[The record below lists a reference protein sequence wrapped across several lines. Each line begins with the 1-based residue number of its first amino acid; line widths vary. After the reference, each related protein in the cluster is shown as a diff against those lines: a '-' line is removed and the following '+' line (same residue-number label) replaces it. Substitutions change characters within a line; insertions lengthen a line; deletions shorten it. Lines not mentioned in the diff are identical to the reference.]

1 MLRIFSTTMI
11 IFAVMTLGIVL
22 PVFGEADGLLDQ
34 ADFEL
39 KTASDLA
46 EVCNAP
52 ADDPLVEKAVYFCL
66 GFVTGLAH
74 YHTAISAS
82 ENIDPI
88 ACPAKDPSRVELALT
103 FLKWYEK
110 NPQFRDIA
118 PEDAVMRAAAE
129 MWPCP

>member
-1 MLRIFSTTMI
+1 MFKSLAVAFITVSVLI
-11 IFAVMTLGIVL
+11 ILPMSPTFA
-22 PVFGEADGLLDQ
+22 DDDLLDQ

-52 ADDPLVEKAVYFCL
+52 PDDPLVEKAVYFCL

-74 YHTAISAS
+74 YHTAISMA

-88 ACPAKDPSRVELALT
+88 TCPAKDPSRVELALT
-103 FLKWYEK
+103 FLRWYEK
-110 NPQFRDIA
+110 NPQFKGIP
-118 PEDAVMRAAAE
+118 PEDAVLRAAAE
-129 MWPCP
+129 KWPCN

>member
-1 MLRIFSTTMI
+1 MSKIFTN
-11 IFAVMTLGIVL
+11 ALIVSVCL
-22 PVFGEADGLLDQ
+22 VFIVIAPAGAQDEGLFDQ

-39 KTASDLA
+39 RTASDLA

-52 ADDPLVEKAVYFCL
+52 PDDPLVEKAVYFCL

-74 YHTAISAS
+74 YHTAISTA

-88 ACPAKDPSRVELALT
+88 TCPAKDPTRLELAIV
-103 FLKWYEK
+103 FLKWFEK
-110 NPQFRDIA
+110 NPQFWDIA

-129 MWPCP
+129 KWPCN

>member
-1 MLRIFSTTMI
+1 MI
-11 IFAVMTLGIVL
+11 VFACLTVLIV
-22 PVFGEADGLLDQ
+22 PPSNGGDDLLDQ

-52 ADDPLVEKAVYFCL
+52 SDDPLVEKAVYFCL

-74 YHTAISAS
+74 YHAAISQAS
-82 ENIDPI
+82 DIDPI
-88 ACPAKDPSRVELALT
+88 TCPQKDPTRVELALT
-103 FLKWYEK
+103 FLRWYEK
-110 NPQFRDIA
+110 NPQYKDIP

-129 MWPCP
+129 KWPCN

>member
-1 MLRIFSTTMI
+1 MVKFFTTSM
-11 IFAVMTLGIVL
+11 IVL
-22 PVFGEADGLLDQ
+22 ACLAFFIITPACAKDDLLDQ

-39 KTASDLA
+39 KTAADLA

-52 ADDPLVEKAVYFCL
+52 PDDPLVEKAVYFCL

-74 YHTAISAS
+74 YHTAISMA

-88 ACPAKDPSRVELALT
+88 ACPAQAPSRVELALT
-103 FLKWYEK
+103 FLKWYAK
-110 NPQFRDIA
+110 NPQFKGIA

-129 MWPCP
+129 KWPCE

>member
-1 MLRIFSTTMI
+1 MYKKITGSFI
-11 IFAVMTLGIVL
+11 AIIVL
-22 PVFGEADGLLDQ
+22 SVLTMPLAFGEDDLFDQ

-52 ADDPLVEKAVYFCL
+52 PDDPLVQTAVYFCL

-74 YHTAISAS
+74 YHSAISMG
-82 ENIDPI
+82 ENTDPI
-88 ACPAKDPSRVELALT
+88 TCPAKDPSRLELALA
-103 FLKWYEK
+103 FLKWYEN
-110 NPQFRDIA
+110 NPQFKDIT

-129 MWPCP
+129 KWPCN

>member
-1 MLRIFSTTMI
+1 MLRFVTGSI
-11 IFAVMTLGIVL
+11 IFFACLSVL
-22 PVFGEADGLLDQ
+22 NATPARAGDDLFDQ

-52 ADDPLVEKAVYFCL
+52 PDDPLVEKAVYFCL

-74 YHTAISAS
+74 YHTAISMA
-82 ENIDPI
+82 EDIDPI
-88 ACPAKDPSRVELALT
+88 TCPAKDPSRVELALT
-103 FLKWYEK
+103 FLRWYEK
-110 NPQFRDIA
+110 NPQYKEIA

-129 MWPCP
+129 KWPCN

>member
-1 MLRIFSTTMI
+1 MIRLNSVIILIFVLSLVITPLT
-11 IFAVMTLGIVL
+11 FAQ
-22 PVFGEADGLLDQ
+22 DDLLEQ

-39 KTASDLA
+39 ETAADLA

-52 ADDPLVEKAVYFCL
+52 PDDPLVEKAVYFCL

-74 YHTAISAS
+74 YHSAISTA

-88 ACPAKDPSRVELALT
+88 TCPAKDPSRVELALT

-110 NPQFRDIA
+110 NPDLKDIA

-129 MWPCP
+129 KWPCK

>member
-1 MLRIFSTTMI
+1 MPARAGDDLF
-11 IFAVMTLGIVL
+11 
-22 PVFGEADGLLDQ
+22 DQ

-52 ADDPLVEKAVYFCL
+52 LDDPLVEKAVYFCL

-74 YHTAISAS
+74 YHTAISMA

-88 ACPAKDPSRVELALT
+88 TCPAKDPSRVELALT
-103 FLKWYEK
+103 FLRWYEK
-110 NPQFRDIA
+110 NPQFKDIA
-118 PEDAVMRAAAE
+118 PEDAVLRAAAE
-129 MWPCP
+129 KWPCN

>member
-1 MLRIFSTTMI
+1 MLRLFTASI
-11 IFAVMTLGIVL
+11 IVCGCLIVLIVL
-22 PVFGEADGLLDQ
+22 PVHAGDDLFDQ

-39 KTASDLA
+39 NTASDLA

-52 ADDPLVEKAVYFCL
+52 PDDPLVEKAVYFCL

-74 YHTAISAS
+74 YHTAISAA
-82 ENIDPI
+82 EDIDPI
-88 ACPAKDPSRVELALT
+88 TCPQKDPSRVELALT

-110 NPQFRDIA
+110 NPQFKDIA

-129 MWPCP
+129 RWPCN

>member
-1 MLRIFSTTMI
+1 MLRFFTASI
-11 IFAVMTLGIVL
+11 IVWGCLIVL
-22 PVFGEADGLLDQ
+22 IVAPSHAADGLFDQ

-52 ADDPLVEKAVYFCL
+52 PDDPLVEKAVYLCL

-74 YHTAISAS
+74 YHTAISEA
-82 ENIDPI
+82 EDIDPI
-88 ACPAKDPSRVELALT
+88 TCPQKDPSRVELALT
-103 FLKWYEK
+103 FLRWYEK
-110 NPQFRDIA
+110 NPQYKDIA

-129 MWPCP
+129 KWPCN

>member
-1 MLRIFSTTMI
+1 MVKFFTTSM
-11 IFAVMTLGIVL
+11 IVL
-22 PVFGEADGLLDQ
+22 ACLAFVIITPVGAKDDLLNQ

-39 KTASDLA
+39 KTAADLA

-52 ADDPLVEKAVYFCL
+52 PEDPLVEKAVYFCL

-74 YHTAISAS
+74 YHTAISMA
-82 ENIDPI
+82 EDIDPI
-88 ACPAKDPSRVELALT
+88 ACPAQDPSRVELALT

-110 NPQFRDIA
+110 NPQFKDIA

-129 MWPCP
+129 KWPCK

>member
-1 MLRIFSTTMI
+1 MLRFFTTSMI
-11 IFAVMTLGIVL
+11 IFICLAVIIIS
-22 PVFGEADGLLDQ
+22 PVRAAEDLLDQ

-52 ADDPLVEKAVYFCL
+52 PDDPLVEKAVYFCL

-74 YHTAISAS
+74 YHTAISQA

-88 ACPAKDPSRVELALT
+88 TCPAKDPSRVELALT
-103 FLKWYEK
+103 FLRWYEK
-110 NPQFRDIA
+110 NPQYKDIP

-129 MWPCP
+129 KWPCN

>member
-1 MLRIFSTTMI
+1 MLKLFTTSI
-11 IFAVMTLGIVL
+11 IVFAYLAVL
-22 PVFGEADGLLDQ
+22 LAPSARAGEDLLDQ

-52 ADDPLVEKAVYFCL
+52 PDDPLVEKAVYFCL

-74 YHTAISAS
+74 YHTAISKA
-82 ENIDPI
+82 EGIDPI
-88 ACPAKDPSRVELALT
+88 TCPQKDPSRVELALA

-110 NPQFRDIA
+110 NPQYKDIA
-118 PEDAVMRAAAE
+118 PEDAVLRAAAE
-129 MWPCP
+129 KWPCN

>member
-1 MLRIFSTTMI
+1 MLRFFI
-11 IFAVMTLGIVL
+11 AVIVACGYLIVL
-22 PVFGEADGLLDQ
+22 IAAPACAADDLLDQ
-34 ADFEL
+34 ADFDL

-52 ADDPLVEKAVYFCL
+52 PDDPLVEKAVYFCL

-74 YHTAISAS
+74 YHTAISAA
-82 ENIDPI
+82 EDIDPI
-88 ACPAKDPSRVELALT
+88 TCPQKDPSRVELALT

-110 NPQFRDIA
+110 NPQFQEIA

-129 MWPCP
+129 KWPCN

>member
-1 MLRIFSTTMI
+1 MLRIVTGSI
-11 IFAVMTLGIVL
+11 IFFSCLSVVIASPTRA
-22 PVFGEADGLLDQ
+22 ADDLLDQ

-52 ADDPLVEKAVYFCL
+52 PDDPLVEKAVYFCL

-74 YHTAISAS
+74 YHTAISEA
-82 ENIDPI
+82 EDIDPI
-88 ACPAKDPSRVELALT
+88 TCPQKDPSRVELALT
-103 FLKWYEK
+103 FLRWYEK
-110 NPQFRDIA
+110 NPQYKEIA

-129 MWPCP
+129 KWPCN

>member
-1 MLRIFSTTMI
+1 MFKLLIVA
-11 IFAVMTLGIVL
+11 FAVVSMLAIL
-22 PVFGEADGLLDQ
+22 PMPSAFAEDDLFDQ

-39 KTASDLA
+39 KTAADLA

-52 ADDPLVEKAVYFCL
+52 PDDPLVEKAVYFCL

-74 YHTAISAS
+74 YHAAISKA
-82 ENIDPI
+82 EDIDPI
-88 ACPAKDPSRVELALT
+88 TCPAKDPSRVELALT

-110 NPQFRDIA
+110 NPQSKDIA

-129 MWPCP
+129 KWPCN

>member
-1 MLRIFSTTMI
+1 MFKSMTVALITVSMLMI
-11 IFAVMTLGIVL
+11 LPNPSVFAEDDL
-22 PVFGEADGLLDQ
+22 FDQ

-52 ADDPLVEKAVYFCL
+52 PDDPLVQKAVYFCL

-74 YHTAISAS
+74 YHTAISMA
-82 ENIDPI
+82 EDIDPI
-88 ACPAKDPSRVELALT
+88 TCPQKDPSRVELALT

-110 NPQFRDIA
+110 NPQFKDIA

-129 MWPCP
+129 KWPCK